1 MLVRKKLKVGMEIYK
16 VLLKMGFG
24 AKSLRYRKIT
34 LQKISAA
41 HKEMLRNV
49 HNYEERDKYADKVF
63 NIYFK
68 YLQDCN
74 LDMEVNSNQWH
85 EYYRDVH
92 KILIDN
98 FRPWVA
104 EVLGGNLVSLEMVYD
119 IIDEHPLD
127 EEILTTQMETIVDNW
142 VLANKGPVVPLS
154 QISNN
159 RQSVHEHV
167 VEHATTKG
175 ISILVEFPVPL
186 GQKTIAEI
194 EAAFESF
201 GWDNVLEKVI
211 SDMKDW
217 GSRESV
223 MKKGENLYRKVLRGL
238 WAKIKTYKGEVRTE
252 LIKRLWEEC
261 MDSVEMCADGHVG
274 RLVNVLSGFDDDF
287 GPQISKMEYFQNN
300 IALIAANDLATPE
313 AKIQHA
319 KKLMD
324 DVGIPEE
331 EREAWLEAL

>member
-1 MLVRKKLKVGMEIYK
+1 MEIYK

-49 HNYEERDKYADKVF
+49 HNYEEMLHYSDTVSDLYFRYYYACDLGSSLKKEKKDEF
-63 NIYFK
+63 
-68 YLQDCN
+68 
-74 LDMEVNSNQWH
+74 
-85 EYYRDVH
+85 YRNVD

-98 FRPWVA
+98 WRSWVIQ
-104 EVLGGNLVSLEMVYD
+104 VLDGKLVALETVYDMIYRQPFDEDMLVSQL
-119 IIDEHPLD
+119 
-127 EEILTTQMETIVDNW
+127 ETIVDNW

-238 WAKIKTYKGEVRTE
+238 WAKMKTYEGEVRTE